1 MKHRMTNEEWTNY
14 LDGLASAGEQT
25 RIEAHLS
32 ACPECH
38 DFVARS
44 RAVERLMKSSAAR
57 LRIAHDLRPAQITA
71 AQRRTMMRINDGSC
85 VSVRIGAL
93 HLLLA
98 PMCGVRTSTRAIRAA
113 ALSVSASS
121 PRLLTEKL
129 WPGFLNQLHLIVT
142 SLCGEPAAQL
152 IRQRGMSLDQGAI

>member
-14 LDGLASAGEQT
+14 LDGLTTAEEEA
-25 RIEAHLS
+25 RIETHFS

-44 RAVERLMKSSAAR
+44 QAVERLMKSSAAR
-57 LRIAHDLRPAQITA
+57 VRAVNELRPAQIAA
-71 AQRRTMMRINDGSC
+71 AQEKTMARINDGC
-85 VSVRIGAL
+85 VSARIGAL

-113 ALSVSASS
+113 ALGVSASS
-121 PRLLTEKL
+121 PRLLTDKL
-129 WPGFLNQLHLIVT
+129 WPGFLNQLHRIVT

-152 IRQRGMSLDQGAI
+152 IWQRGMSVDQGAI